1 MVTSTLLSSHTDG
14 SGSGD
19 SDSSGADVLGDGE
32 ALPVA
37 DVLGA
42 GELADEDAVGEVL
55 AVGVLSVADVLG
67 DGEAL
72 SVDVSLT
79 EALGEVDAG
88 PSVA

>member
-1 MVTSTLLSSHTDG
+1 
-14 SGSGD
+14 
-19 SDSSGADVLGDGE
+19 VLGDGD

-42 GELADEDAVGEVL
+42 GEIADAVVVGETL

-88 PSVA
+88 SSVA